1 MTESLDRQIVAA
13 LFRDGRADVPSVAEA
28 TDAVATTVQKRL
40 RALED
45 DGVIA
50 GYTARV
56 DYDRLGYETAIVRL
70 AVDLDA
76 IDDVTARLRERP
88 EFVTVYQMSGPYTV
102 FAVGKFEDDAA
113 LAAQLHD
120 LHDDPDVRTVD
131 TCSVRSVVRED
142 DPPAL
147 ED

>member
-1 MTESLDRQIVAA
+1 M
-13 LFRDGRADVPSVAEA
+13 
-28 TDAVATTVQKRL
+28 
-40 RALED
+40 
-45 DGVIA
+45 
-50 GYTARV
+50 
-56 DYDRLGYETAIVRL
+56 

-88 EFVTVYQMSGPYTV
+88 EFVTVYQMSGPSTV

-131 TCSVRSVVRED
+131 TSSVRSVVREG

>member
-1 MTESLDRQIVAA
+1 VTESLDRQIVAA

-40 RALED
+40 RALEG

-56 DYDRLGYETAIVRL
+56 DYDRLGYQTTIVRL

-76 IDDVTARLRERP
+76 IDDVTARLGELP

-113 LAAQLHD
+113 LAARLHD

-131 TCSVRSVVRED
+131 TCSVRSVVREG

>member
-13 LFRDGRADVPSVAEA
+13 LCREGRADVRSVAEA

-45 DGVIA
+45 NGVIA
-50 GYTARV
+50 GYTAQL
-56 DYDRLGYETAIVRL
+56 DYDRLGYQTAIVRL
-70 AVDLDA
+70 GVDLDA
-76 IDDVTARLRERP
+76 IDDVTARLRELP

-113 LAAQLHD
+113 LAARLHD

-131 TCSVRSVVRED
+131 TTAVRSVVCEG